1 MLDLRCCKSPEPARC
16 SEFFSSCKLLQA
28 RDEFNMKLI
37 LVAFRD
43 PLSLSIYGVVA
54 DISEISGEGTIS
66 RPQIRLDRTGL
77 AKIIT

>member
-1 MLDLRCCKSPEPARC
+1 
-16 SEFFSSCKLLQA
+16 
-28 RDEFNMKLI
+28 MKLI

-66 RPQIRLDRTGL
+66 RPQIRLDRTGF
-77 AKIIT
+77 AKTIT